1 MTVANVSS
9 NTSQCIIKCTDTGY
23 EVEKFE
29 KFQIFGSD
37 LVRVE
42 RVSSTESIDVNRVDR
57 GGYWS
62 IEVLVNSTE

>member
-1 MTVANVSS
+1 ME
-9 NTSQCIIKCTDTGY
+9 ITDTDY